1 MNSVFSETNVAANNL
16 NYSLDRCKTKKMVS
30 INCHAMELS
39 DPLEYKSALF
49 LLVPG
54 MCADEIHLL
63 LKTDPPRFLLLVGYS
78 L

>member
-1 MNSVFSETNVAANNL
+1 MGA
-16 NYSLDRCKTKKMVS
+16 KQKKMVS
-30 INCHAMELS
+30 FNCHAMELS
-39 DPLEYKSALF
+39 DPLEYKSALI

-63 LKTDPPRFLLLVGYS
+63 LKTDPPRFPLLVGYS